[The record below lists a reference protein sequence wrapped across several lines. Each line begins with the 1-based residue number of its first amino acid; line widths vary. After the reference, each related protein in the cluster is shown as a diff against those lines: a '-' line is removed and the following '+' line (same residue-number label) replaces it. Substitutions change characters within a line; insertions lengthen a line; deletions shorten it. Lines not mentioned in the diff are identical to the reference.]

1 MKFAEQRFLKYFL
14 LTLFGLV
21 LIFTRRPDAFLNPQ
35 FWAEDGRNWFAQ
47 AYNNSVLTALFT
59 PEAGYFQTISRIIAA
74 VAQIFP
80 FEFAPLIFNL
90 SAIGIKMSVAGF
102 LLSKRLSN
110 LLPDTP
116 LRFFAAFIYLALPHS
131 YETHANLTNAQWHL
145 AFLAFLIIIAAPSEK
160 TTGKIFDFAAVSLS
174 AVSGLF
180 CLFLAPFAAIKF
192 WFERDQK
199 TFGLLMILSFGC
211 AIQAISIFVFPHNR
225 PTVPRGASLD
235 LFFKIIG
242 GHWFLS
248 AIVGEKGF
256 EFLQNRSIWKNGGSV
271 FVTFFGF
278 AILIYAFLKSKIEMR
293 LLLVF
298 ASLIIAAAL
307 VSPAISN
314 DIPQWQAMS
323 FPPVG
328 VRYWLVPIFCF
339 LLALFWLARTDKN
352 RFVRGFASV
361 LLIAMPI
368 GIVADWRFPP
378 YKNLDFLRHAAE
390 FRSAETGAEITIPIN
405 PDWEMRLKKK

>member
-14 LTLFGLV
+14 LTFFGLV

-47 AYNNSVLTALFT
+47 AYNNGVLTALFT

-90 SAIGIKMSVAGF
+90 SAIGIKMLVAGF

-110 LLPDTP
+110 LLPDAP

-145 AFLAFLIIIAAPSEK
+145 AFLAFLIIIAAPPEK
-160 TTGKIFDFAAVSLS
+160 TTGKIFDFAAVAFS
-174 AVSGLF
+174 AVSGPF
-180 CLFLAPFAAIKF
+180 CLFLAPIAAIKF
-192 WFERDQK
+192 WFERDKK
-199 TFGLLMILSFGC
+199 TLGLLMILSFGC
-211 AIQAISIFVFPHNR
+211 AIQAISIFFFSHNR
-225 PTVPRGASLD
+225 PTAPRGASLD

-242 GHWFLS
+242 GHWFLG

-323 FPPVG
+323 FPSVG

-339 LLALFWLARTDKN
+339 LLALFSLARTDKN
-352 RFVRGFASV
+352 HFVRVFASV

-378 YKNLDFLRHAAE
+378 YKNLDFSRHAAE

>member
-174 AVSGLF
+174 AGSGPF
-180 CLFLAPFAAIKF
+180 CCRHK
-192 WFERDQK
+192 
-199 TFGLLMILSFGC
+199 IL
-211 AIQAISIFVFPHNR
+211 V
-225 PTVPRGASLD
+225 
-235 LFFKIIG
+235 
-242 GHWFLS
+242 
-248 AIVGEKGF
+248 
-256 EFLQNRSIWKNGGSV
+256 
-271 FVTFFGF
+271 
-278 AILIYAFLKSKIEMR
+278 
-293 LLLVF
+293 
-298 ASLIIAAAL
+298 
-307 VSPAISN
+307 
-314 DIPQWQAMS
+314 
-323 FPPVG
+323 
-328 VRYWLVPIFCF
+328 
-339 LLALFWLARTDKN
+339 
-352 RFVRGFASV
+352 
-361 LLIAMPI
+361 
-368 GIVADWRFPP
+368 
-378 YKNLDFLRHAAE
+378 
-390 FRSAETGAEITIPIN
+390 
-405 PDWEMRLKKK
+405 